1 MSKKM
6 SKIAFKKTV
15 LAVALT
21 VGGMYGMSVAQAQPA
36 VIGGWLSSDVTSA
49 FSDRLDQLG
58 KASASELATH
68 IDEVVALVHSS
79 TSHEVAM
86 IQKAIDIARA
96 ELGESLDEK
105 TKKELTSYINDMEA
119 SQKKIQQVAAAAID
133 KINKS
138 KTWRSRASIVAEINK
153 TLDAAGKEIGI
164 AKGRYVIAMLN
175 LAAMTAV
182 RDDAAKSLKALAL
195 TLSEDMLAHDARLD
209 GYGFRRE
216 LFSVARLDGSTA
228 DDRARHRKL
237 ADGVLSALKID
248 DTKTLEENFYDRV
261 LAKFDVDIF
270 FLSDNT
276 GSMGGLISSAK
287 THAQAILD
295 GLRGDARFAKVN
307 AQFGVGRYLGDPSES
322 WESATSAY
330 QLLQTI
336 TDNDADIKAAI
347 NQWYASGGG
356 DWPEGNF
363 YAIQQAIT
371 DGEGT
376 PRDAAIK
383 TGKATGWRKGA
394 EKVIVVF
401 GDAPSW
407 QDSVNEKELKDL
419 ARATGAKIV
428 FIDTSEINTGSGS
441 SNVYDAA
448 SGQQMQDAALE
459 IADASGGSYMRLTD
473 VSKITDAVL
482 DSVYDALADNKW
494 TGGML
499 AQTGTSAGEQWR
511 VRTPSS
517 VTAESSDDGKT
528 LTFVLRYPNQPES
541 RFTVDTTATKVAGRG
556 YYEGSISDA
565 TNIFGRDLSASSVFH
580 VNDDQDF
587 FRFILRDVNS
597 EANNTV
603 VEGYYGERLNAKAK
617 LADAGVSVYDLRH
630 RVSSPGDV
638 STASDNMKLFVNWA
652 TGKVYGIDVN
662 AALAGGEGT
671 ALFVG
676 EVDRDALEIAGKY
689 VFNTRNPATGSSSRI
704 TDARR
709 ETTTLQLY
717 GKDGAS
723 GMGGTFGATFY
734 DAANRASLGSML
746 MSGYLNKSAAT
757 TAYVPAQNEVW
768 KGFASGWVVEGGAVK
783 QAWSRNPDA
792 VQVTLRPDT
801 AEVKADVNV
810 RENGTGVSHGFSS
823 DWSDTNVYANQR
835 AFVTIKDIDA
845 VPSYVATAGDDGYD
859 YLAWGAWSA
868 EQTGRP
874 NAKVME
880 GSHWIAGTMTQ
891 TVDMPMSGTASYVGQ
906 VHGTAYEGNALHA
919 LNGTSKLTA
928 DFGAGSIGGQLDV
941 HYANRGTAYAISHL
955 TGVSISG
962 NQFGGALA
970 GADNSGN
977 IQGAF
982 FGPNAAEVGGNWAI
996 NKNGGASQATGV
1008 FTGKKE

>member
-1 MSKKM
+1 M

-58 KASASELATH
+58 KAGASELATH
-68 IDEVVALVHSS
+68 IDELVALVHSS
-79 TSHEVAM
+79 TSHEVAA

-96 ELGESLDEK
+96 ELDEGLDDK
-105 TKKELTSYINDMEA
+105 TKQELTNYINDMEA
-119 SQKKIQQVAAAAID
+119 SKKKIQEVAAAAID

-153 TLDAAGKEIGI
+153 TLDAAGKEIAI

-175 LAAMTAV
+175 AATTAV

-209 GYGFRRE
+209 GYGFSRE
-216 LFSVARLDGSTA
+216 LFRVARLDGSTA
-228 DDRARHRKL
+228 DDRARHKKL
-237 ADGVLSALKID
+237 ADGVLDALKID
-248 DTKTLEENFYDRV
+248 DTKALEKNFYDRA

-276 GSMGGLISSAK
+276 GSMGGLISSVQ

-307 AQFGVGRYLGDPSES
+307 AQFGVGRYLGDPSE
-322 WESATSAY
+322 WGENATSAY
-330 QLLQTI
+330 ELLQTI
-336 TDNDADIKAAI
+336 TNNDTEIKAAI
-347 NQWYASGGG
+347 NRWYAVGGG

-383 TGKATGWRKGA
+383 TGQATGWRKGA

-407 QDSVNEKELKDL
+407 QHSVNEKELKDL
-419 ARATGAKIV
+419 ARRTGARIV
-428 FIDTSEINTGSGS
+428 FIDTNEINSGS
-441 SNVYDAA
+441 ASSNLYDATNT
-448 SGQQMQDAALE
+448 QQMQDAALE

-473 VSKITDAVL
+473 LDKVKDAVL

-499 AQTGTSAGEQWR
+499 AQTGTRANEQWR

-541 RFTVDTTATKVAGRG
+541 RFTVDATATWVAGRS
-556 YYEGSISDA
+556 YYEGSVADA
-565 TNIFGRDLSASSVFH
+565 TDIFGQDFSASSVFH
-580 VNDDQDF
+580 VNDEQDF
-587 FRFILRDVNS
+587 FRFILRDANS

-676 EVDRDALEIAGKY
+676 EVDRDTLEIAGKY
-689 VFNTRNPATGSSSRI
+689 VFNTRDLAAGSGPSRI

-746 MSGYLNKSAAT
+746 MSGYLNKTAAAST
-757 TAYVPAQNEVW
+757 YVPASNEVW
-768 KGFASGWVVEGGAVK
+768 KGFASGWVVEGGSVK
-783 QAWSRNPDA
+783 QAWSSNPDA

-823 DWSDTNVYANQR
+823 DWTDTNVYANQR

-868 EQTGRP
+868 EQTGTP

-891 TVDMPMSGTASYVGQ
+891 TVDMPRSGTASYVGQ

-919 LNGTSKLTA
+919 LNGTSQLTA

-941 HYANRGTAYAISHL
+941 HYANRGTAYATSHL

-962 NQFGGALA
+962 NQFGGSLT

>member
-1 MSKKM
+1 M

-36 VIGGWLSSDVTSA
+36 AIGGWLSSDVTSA
-49 FSDRLDQLG
+49 LSTRIDQLG

-79 TSHEVAM
+79 TSHEVTA
-86 IQKAIDIARA
+86 IQKAIDIARG
-96 ELGESLDEK
+96 ELDASLDDK
-105 TKKELTSYINDMEA
+105 TKQELTNYINDMEA
-119 SQKKIQQVAAAAID
+119 SKKKIQAVAAAAID

-138 KTWRSRASIVAEINK
+138 KSLRNPARIVADINN
-153 TLDAAGKEIGI
+153 TLDAAGKEIAI

-216 LFSVARLDGSTA
+216 LFRVASLDGSTA
-228 DDRARHRKL
+228 ADRARHRKL
-237 ADGVLSALKID
+237 ADGVLDALKID

-276 GSMGGLISSAK
+276 GSMGSLIRSAK

-307 AQFGVGRYLGDPSES
+307 AQFGVGRYLGDPSE
-322 WESATSAY
+322 WGESATSAY

-336 TDNDADIKAAI
+336 TDNDGAIKAAI
-347 NQWYASGGG
+347 NKWYATGGG

-376 PRDAAIK
+376 PRDAATK
-383 TGKATGWRKGA
+383 TGQATGWRKGA

-407 QDSVNEKELKDL
+407 QHSVNEKELKDL
-419 ARATGAKIV
+419 ARRTGARIV
-428 FIDTSEINTGSGS
+428 FIDTDEINSGS
-441 SNVYDAA
+441 ASSNLYDATDTR
-448 SGQQMQDAALE
+448 QMQDAALE

-499 AQTGTSAGEQWR
+499 AQTGTGGEQWR

-541 RFTVDTTATKVAGRG
+541 RFTVDATATWVAGRS
-556 YYEGSISDA
+556 YYEGSIADA
-565 TNIFGRDLSASSVFH
+565 TDIFGRDLSASSVFH
-580 VNDDQDF
+580 VNDEQDF
-587 FRFILRDVNS
+587 FRFILRDANS

-717 GKDGAS
+717 GKDAAS

-734 DAANRASLGSML
+734 DATNHASLGSML
-746 MSGYLNKSAAT
+746 MSGYLNKTAAAST
-757 TAYVPAQNEVW
+757 YVPARNEVW
-768 KGFASGWVVEGGAVK
+768 KGFASGWVVTGGAVE
-783 QAWSRNPDA
+783 QAWSSNPDA

-810 RENGTGVSHGFSS
+810 RGRSTGVSHGFSS
-823 DWSDTNVYANQR
+823 DWSDTNAYASQR
-835 AFVTIKDIDA
+835 AFVTMKDVDD

-859 YLAWGAWSA
+859 YLAWGVWSA
-868 EQTGRP
+868 EQTGTP
-874 NAKVME
+874 NAKVMD

-891 TVDMPMSGTASYVGQ
+891 TVDMPRSGTASYVGQ

-919 LNGTSKLTA
+919 LNGTSQLTA
-928 DFGAGSIGGQLDV
+928 NFGAGSIGGQLDV
-941 HYANRGTAYAISHL
+941 HYANQGTVYATSHL
-955 TGVSISG
+955 AGVSISG
-962 NQFGGALA
+962 NQFGGSLT

-996 NKNGGASQATGV
+996 SKNGGASQATGV
-1008 FTGKKE
+1008 FTGKKN